1 MTLKPFQ
8 VVGGGN
14 SMTPPTIGEQRRKD
28 RRMEERCKQRR
39 IEKAHKRLLEEV
51 FAEEIAD
58 KQRRRRNGGV

>member
-1 MTLKPFQ
+1 MDNHFQSVARGAKPEAP
-8 VVGGGN
+8 
-14 SMTPPTIGEQRRKD
+14 SPGEK
-28 RRMEERCKQRR
+28 RRMEERRKQRK